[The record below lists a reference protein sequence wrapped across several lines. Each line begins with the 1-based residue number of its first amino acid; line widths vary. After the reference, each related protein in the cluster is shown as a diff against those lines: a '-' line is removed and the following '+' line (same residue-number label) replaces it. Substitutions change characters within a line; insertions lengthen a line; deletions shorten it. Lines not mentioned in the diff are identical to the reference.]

1 MQKQL
6 YLKPMKKLC
15 VFFFLFLCCVSVM
28 AQDDDND
35 IWREVDLGTVDY
47 KKAKNYMVRIY
58 GYYRFTDDG
67 VAYLGNRH
75 HKLYKVYEGICSVDI
90 RYGREEDDGAHVI
103 VGRDLVHPDRPGR
116 FMEFYELK
124 PYTFLEK
131 ARRDTKHFT
140 IEEQGDTTRV
150 YTKLGLAGIA
160 VRDTL
165 RRELRM
171 NYNALSPDTAISL
184 NLLIIKAHLSH
195 VDAEAIYDLEDN
207 DVTYVPQGK
216 LKRVVFEGDL
226 IISSPMKTKVN
237 DGSIVLSSSAKGKK
251 SEGDGSIEGSNMR
264 EEFHERTEIYVD
276 RVVYMTRDEYRA
288 DKSLS
293 KKERNERSGY
303 KEADID
309 RLKKKLGVPPMSAAQ
324 QELIEQ
330 QRDWDDE
337 FEQWEKTSKNKK

>member
-1 MQKQL
+1 
-6 YLKPMKKLC
+6 MKKLC
-15 VFFFLFLCCVSVM
+15 VFFFLFLGCVSVM
-28 AQDDDND
+28 AQDADDD

-67 VAYLGNRH
+67 MAYLGDRQYQ
-75 HKLYKVYEGICSVDI
+75 LYKVYEGICAVDI
-90 RYGREEDDGAHVI
+90 RYGRDEDDGADVI

-116 FMEFYELK
+116 LMEFFELK

-140 IEEQGDTTRV
+140 MEEQGDTIRV
-150 YTKLGLAGIA
+150 YTKLGLAGVA

-165 RRELRM
+165 NRELRM
-171 NYNALSPDTAISL
+171 NYNALSPDTALSV
-184 NLLIIKAHLSH
+184 NLLIVKAHLSH
-195 VDAEAIYDLEDN
+195 VDAEAVYDLEDS

-216 LKRVVFEGDL
+216 LKRVVFEGDIVL
-226 IISSPMKTKVN
+226 SSPMKARVS
-237 DGSIVLSSSAKGKK
+237 DGSIALSLSTKNGK
-251 SEGDGSIEGSNMR
+251 SDGDGSIEGPNIR
-264 EEFHERTEIYVD
+264 EEFHERMEIYVD
-276 RVVYMTRDEYRA
+276 SVAYMTRDEYRA

-293 KKERNERSGY
+293 KKERRERSGY

-309 RLKKKLGVPPMSAAQ
+309 RLQKRLGVPPLSAAQ
-324 QELIEQ
+324 RERMEQ

-337 FEQWEKTSKNKK
+337 FEQWEKTSKTNK